1 MRLDEAGAALTDQE
15 GLEDTVAAHGGEI
28 VGEQQRPGRITNI
41 TIKGDKDRR
50 LAGHGARAYCQARRV
65 QV

>member
-1 MRLDEAGAALTDQE
+1 MRLDEAGAALMDQE

-28 VGEQQRPGRITNI
+28 VGEQQRRGRITNI

-50 LAGHGARAYCQARRV
+50 LAGHGA
-65 QV
+65 